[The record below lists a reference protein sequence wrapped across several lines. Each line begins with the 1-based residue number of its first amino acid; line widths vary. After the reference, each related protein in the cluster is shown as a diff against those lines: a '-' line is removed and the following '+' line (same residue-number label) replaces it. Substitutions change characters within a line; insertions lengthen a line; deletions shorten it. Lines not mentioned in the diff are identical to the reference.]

1 MRNILIVFGMS
12 ILLLTSCAKK
22 IDGSSEEAMKTSIE
36 AIKKSLSDAEKK
48 EFEEAMLL
56 IMFHGFDFGK
66 LLKED
71 GYEKQSTDFNS
82 KLDGKTA
89 ADVIAEGQR
98 IKEKI
103 ANQKKEKAKTEIV
116 GLYEKR
122 AKAESARL
130 KLAKFEV
137 LKSRFYKT
145 KNGTYYIT
153 EEPVIELTVRNG
165 TDQAI
170 SRAYFK
176 GTLSSVGRT
185 VPWLK
190 EDFNHQI
197 SGGLEP
203 GEETTWKLSPN
214 MFSEWGKVDAPK
226 DAILTVEVIKLDD
239 AKGEELYSSD
249 IFGEDEEARLSEL
262 LITYPEFKK

>member
-1 MRNILIVFGMS
+1 MRNQLIIFGMS
-12 ILLLTSCAKK
+12 ILLLASCAKK
-22 IDGSSEEAMKTSIE
+22 IDGSSEESMRTSIE

-56 IMFHGFDFGK
+56 IMFHGFDFGR

-71 GYEKQSTDFNS
+71 GYENKSADFNS

-89 ADVIAEGQR
+89 ADVIAEGKR

-103 ANQKKEKAKTEIV
+103 ASQKKEKAKTEIA

-122 AKAESARL
+122 AIAEAARI

-137 LKSRFYKT
+137 IKSRFYKT

-153 EEPVIELTVRNG
+153 DEPVIELTVRNG

-190 EDFNHQI
+190 EDFNYQI

-203 GEETTWKLSPN
+203 GEEATWRLSPN
-214 MFSEWGKVDAPK
+214 MFSEWGKVNAPK
-226 DAILTVEVIKLDD
+226 DAVLTVEVVKLDD
-239 AKGEELYSSD
+239 SKGVELYSTD
-249 IFGEDEEARLSEL
+249 IFGEDEEAKLSEL
-262 LITYPEFKK
+262 LSTYPEFKK